1 MALPVVSE
9 FERLPKNV
17 QPIHYEITIKPDLVK
32 LVFDGYEN
40 VTLKVA
46 IKYYTLK
53 SYFSFFTIQSSIQLF
68 SCHNKLSY
76 FLNLCF
82 RLLNQLII

>member
-46 IKYYTLK
+46 IKY
-53 SYFSFFTIQSSIQLF
+53 
-68 SCHNKLSY
+68 
-76 FLNLCF
+76 
-82 RLLNQLII
+82 